1 MMVMTKNFSRLIL
14 AVLLSAAGTAVAQT
28 VTLKVHHFLPAV
40 SSAHRNFIMP
50 WCDKI
55 AKDSGGK
62 LKCQIYPQMQLSGTP
77 QQLFDQAKDG
87 VVDIVWTVPSYQAGR
102 FPVVEAF
109 ELPFMV
115 LDSERASR
123 GLWHYAMKNATAEF
137 KGVKPLLFH
146 VHDGS
151 LVHTT
156 KKSVKV
162 LEDFKGMKMRA
173 PNRQASR
180 MIEALGAA
188 PVQMPLPQAAE
199 ALSKGVI
206 DGAIIPWEV
215 IPAMKFEEVTKFHTE
230 MPAGSAQMSNTVF
243 VFAMN
248 QARYDGLPP
257 DLKKVIDANS
267 GPDPS
272 AWVGKVFTE
281 DAAPGR
287 KTAEVRNNNFY
298 TLSAAEL
305 KRWEAATARVADEWV
320 KDLSA
325 KGFNGKQLLNEAR
338 AACK

>member
-1 MMVMTKNFSRLIL
+1 MMNNVFRCLML
-14 AVLLSAAGTAVAQT
+14 AAMLFATGVASAQT
-28 VTLKVHHFLPAV
+28 ITLKVHHFLPAV
-40 SSAHRNFIMP
+40 SSAHKNFIMP

-87 VVDIVWTVPSYQAGR
+87 VVDIIWTVPSYQAGR

-115 LDSERASR
+115 FDSERASR
-123 GLWHYAMKNATAEF
+123 GLWTYAMKNAAAEF
-137 KGVKPLLFH
+137 KGVKPILFH

-156 KKSVKV
+156 KKPVKV
-162 LEDFKGMKMRA
+162 LEDYKGMKMRA

-215 IPAMKFEEVTKFHTE
+215 VPAMKFEEVTKFHTE

-243 VFAMN
+243 IFAMN
-248 QARYDGLPP
+248 QARYDSLPAE
-257 DLKKVIDANS
+257 LKKVIDANS
-267 GPDPS
+267 GPELS
-272 AWVGKVFTE
+272 GWVGKVFAE

-287 KTAEVRNNNFY
+287 KTAEIRKNTFY
-298 TLSAAEL
+298 TLPAAEL

-320 KDLSA
+320 KDLNA
-325 KGFNGKQLLNEAR
+325 KGFNGAQLLSEAK

>member
-1 MMVMTKNFSRLIL
+1 MTKNFSRLIL